1 MTLLVLGLILFIG
14 IHAVTILRTQRA
26 ALIGRLGEGGY
37 KGLYS
42 LVSFAGLILIVWGY
56 VSYRAG
62 GYIPVWEPPRWTRHL
77 ALTLMLPVFPLLI
90 GAYVPGRIKA
100 VLKHP
105 MLVAIKLWA
114 LAHLLANGDLG
125 SVLLFGSLL
134 AWAVAARISLKRRSE
149 LSVVSAALAPDAATA
164 RRNDIIAIVAG
175 LAIYAV
181 LVWRGHVWLFG
192 VSPLA

>member
-14 IHAVTILRTQRA
+14 VHAVTILRSQRA
-26 ALIGRLGEGGY
+26 SLIGRFGEGGY

-42 LVSFAGLILIVWGY
+42 LLSFAGLILIVWGY

-77 ALTLMLPVFPLLI
+77 ASTLMLPVFPLLI
-90 GAYVPGRIKA
+90 GAYAPGRIKA

-114 LAHLLANGDLG
+114 LSHLLANGDLG
-125 SVLLFGSLL
+125 SILLFGALL
-134 AWAVAARISLKRRSE
+134 AWAVAARISLKRRGE
-149 LSVVSAALAPDAATA
+149 LSMVSAAQAADAATA

-181 LVWRGHVWLFG
+181 LVWRGHLWLFG